1 VRGYAERAMEL
12 HQVRYF
18 LAVAEE
24 LNFSRA
30 AEKCNVS
37 QPALSRAVI
46 LLEEEFGGPLFHRER
61 RLTNLSPLG
70 RMVKPYLE
78 QIWRESGDIL
88 RLAQQVAGKAAEEKH
103 TLRLGIMTTIA
114 PSQFTDLI
122 MAVPRAHAG
131 VNMML
136 SDANSFELEQ
146 KLADGEIDVA
156 IYAFP
161 GREEDGK
168 FSRIPLFR
176 EQMVIVV
183 HPRHRFANQ
192 PTVPVKDLNGEAYI
206 HRNHCEFAG
215 YADGILK
222 AHGVTVSPAYY
233 SDSEEWTQAMIAA
246 GLGFGFMP
254 RHSVNH
260 PDVVALP
267 VVEPEFWRIV
277 NLVTLADRAHSPAL
291 GVLVR
296 EAMRKQWFGE
306 KAIALAESPVVQD
319 SVA

>member
-1 VRGYAERAMEL
+1 MEL

-136 SDANSFELEQ
+136 SDANSLL
-146 KLADGEIDVA
+146 K
-156 IYAFP
+156 
-161 GREEDGK
+161 GRTK
-168 FSRIPLFR
+168 VWSRPSSASSSNF
-176 EQMVIVV
+176 
-183 HPRHRFANQ
+183 
-192 PTVPVKDLNGEAYI
+192 NGS
-206 HRNHCEFAG
+206 
-215 YADGILK
+215 
-222 AHGVTVSPAYY
+222 GVRSKNGVSGA
-233 SDSEEWTQAMIAA
+233 
-246 GLGFGFMP
+246 
-254 RHSVNH
+254 
-260 PDVVALP
+260 
-267 VVEPEFWRIV
+267 
-277 NLVTLADRAHSPAL
+277 
-291 GVLVR
+291 
-296 EAMRKQWFGE
+296 K
-306 KAIALAESPVVQD
+306 
-319 SVA
+319 

>member
-1 VRGYAERAMEL
+1 MEL

-30 AEKCNVS
+30 AEKCDVS
-37 QPALSRAVI
+37 QPALSRAI
-46 LLEEEFGGPLFHRER
+46 IQLEEEFGGPLFHRER

-78 QIWRESGDIL
+78 QIWRDSDDTL
-88 RLAQQVAGKAAEEKH
+88 RMARELAGKAEEEKR
-103 TLRLGIMTTIA
+103 TLKLGIMTTIA

-122 MAVPRAHAG
+122 MAVPRAEAG
-131 VNMML
+131 VNMVL

-146 KLADGEIDVA
+146 RLADGDIDVA

-161 GREEDGK
+161 GRDKDGK

-183 HPRHRFANQ
+183 HPRHRFANLE
-192 PTVPVKDLNGEAYI
+192 TVRVKDLDGEAYI

-222 AHGVTVSPAYY
+222 AHGVSVSPAYF

-254 RHSVNH
+254 RHCVNH
-260 PDVVALP
+260 PDVVAVP
-267 VVEPEFWRIV
+267 VIEPEFWRV
-277 NLVTLADRAHSPAL
+277 VHLVTVAERAHSPAL

-296 EAMRKQWFGE
+296 EAMRKEWFGA
-306 KAIALAESPVVQD
+306 KAISLAESPV
-319 SVA
+319 A